1 MAGLFQHLLR
11 MAAGVRYPGGDKK
24 PGLPILMYHRVLAQP
39 DPLQPEVPDAAWVN
53 MQLALFAQS
62 FNVLPLPEAVQLMR
76 ENRLPPRAMCLTFDD
91 GYRDNHDV
99 ALPLLRSHNIRATVF
114 VASGFLGDGRIFN
127 DTVVEAVRRLPSGTV
142 DLRFAGMGIHPVG
155 DFASRRALMGPLTQN
170 IKYQKPEE
178 RAESC
183 RRLQDLA
190 DSPLPDD
197 LMMRPEHVQALH
209 RQGIDIGGHTVNHP
223 ILALLDD
230 VQARHEIEANRA
242 YLRDLTGETP
252 RTFAFPNGKPNR
264 DYTKAQAQLVR
275 QAGYEAAVSTAYGI
289 ANASQDLFEL
299 PRFVAIE
306 RTPLRMG
313 ARMLRVA
320 KYQQP
325 SVAQ

>member
-1 MAGLFQHLLR
+1 
-11 MAAGVRYPGGDKK
+11 MAASLRYPGGDKR

-39 DPLQPEVPDAAWVN
+39 DPLQPEVPDAAWVG
-53 MQLALFAQS
+53 MQMALFAQS
-62 FNVLPLPEAVQLMR
+62 FNVLPLPEAVERMR

-99 ALPLLRSHNIRATVF
+99 ALPLLQAHHISATVF
-114 VASGFLGDGRIFN
+114 VASGFLGSGRIFN

-155 DFASRRALMGPLTQN
+155 DLASRRALIGPLTQN

-178 RAESC
+178 RQESC
-183 RRLQDLA
+183 LRLQDLA
-190 DSPLPDD
+190 EGALPDD
-197 LMMRPEHVQALH
+197 LMMQPEHVQALH

-223 ILALLDD
+223 ILALLDQD
-230 VQARHEIEANRA
+230 QARQEIEANRA
-242 YLRDLTGETP
+242 YLRDLTGEMP

-264 DYTKAQAQLVR
+264 DYTRAQAQLVR
-275 QAGYEAAVSTAYGI
+275 QAGYEAAVSTAYGV
-289 ANASQDLFEL
+289 ANANQDPFEL

-306 RTPLRMG
+306 RTRLHMA